1 MSNKEETSKAKK
13 GKESSNKPSKNT
25 AKNDNKQKKP
35 EQNNKEKEENPGI
48 KVTNELSQKEREYL
62 GILDN
67 LTLKLKIIEQNT
79 GNEESKLT
87 AKNTEKQKRL
97 ELLTSSN
104 QKLKQSL
111 DLLTEKIGQ
120 IQANIE
126 KEKKEKLEKYERQ
139 AKTKSKNKKNK
150 KSQNSNEN
158 ENVLSKEDQDIKSKQ
173 KLITILSNENDGLKK
188 SINRYFELST
198 NNKLYVELKEKE
210 NKRKKLEKEIKNY
223 EEIMTKHRT
232 ECAKTISKLEKELG
246 ALKNKLYLQN
256 KEYHSKNKDYIY
268 IQSKFSLEK
277 KEDEAYYNEIKNKK
291 NFLDMDKQLYLINQE
306 TRRVEN
312 IKNNLNKKKEFAQ
325 DVENG
330 LFDKFEPMKL
340 PKIDV
345 NHEQKI
351 ISSIFTTEEM
361 EKIKTLFLNQYQN
374 DDQNFNNFREKVIE
388 LEKGGGIT
396 DNPEE
401 ELKEEKSGLEK
412 KEEFSGLEKEIQ
424 GLEGSTIIEKQK
436 LKTKNL
442 EVNKTKQDYRKVLTK
457 NIKLKQEEKNLK
469 EKLEKMKY
477 RYLFMLKTRNV
488 HHDVD
493 DIIDGINNIVTGNNK
508 NKKKKIEENKEGNDN
523 NNKDIKE
530 NKNEEN
536 RENMAIDDE

>member
-48 KVTNELSQKEREYL
+48 KLTNELSQKEREYL

-126 KEKKEKLEKYERQ
+126 KEKKEKVEKYKRQ
-139 AKTKSKNKKNK
+139 AKKKNKDKKNKKNL
-150 KSQNSNEN
+150 NSN

-223 EEIMTKHRT
+223 EGIMAKHRT

-256 KEYHSKNKDYIY
+256 KEYNSKNKDYIY

-351 ISSIFTTEEM
+351 ISSIFTSEEM

-374 DDQNFNNFREKVIE
+374 DDQNFNNFREKVLE

-401 ELKEEKSGLEK
+401 EL

>member
-1 MSNKEETSKAKK
+1 MSNKEETSKVKK
-13 GKESSNKPSKNT
+13 TKELPSKSSKIPI
-25 AKNDNKQKKP
+25 KNDNKQTKP
-35 EQNNKEKEENPGI
+35 AQNNKENEENTGI
-48 KVTNELSQKEREYL
+48 KINNELSQKEREYL

-79 GNEESKLT
+79 GNEENKLT

-306 TRRVEN
+306 TRRAEN

-351 ISSIFTTEEM
+351 ISSIFTSEEM

-374 DDQNFNNFREKVIE
+374 DDQNFNNFREKVLE

-401 ELKEEKSGLEK
+401 EL

>member
-13 GKESSNKPSKNT
+13 GKELANKSSKNT

-35 EQNNKEKEENPGI
+35 EQNIKEKEENPGI
-48 KVTNELSQKEREYL
+48 KITNELSQKEREYL

-97 ELLTSSN
+97 EMLTSSN
-104 QKLKQSL
+104 QKIKQSL

-126 KEKKEKLEKYERQ
+126 KEKKEKLEKLESQTRS
-139 AKTKSKNKKNK
+139 KSKDKKNNK
-150 KSQNSNEN
+150 NQNTKEN
-158 ENVLSKEDQDIKSKQ
+158 NLSKEDQDIKSKQ
-173 KLITILSNENDGLKK
+173 KLINILSNENDGLKK

-198 NNKLYVELKEKE
+198 NNKLFVELKEKE
-210 NKRKKLEKEIKNY
+210 NKRKQLEKEIKNY

-277 KEDEAYYNEIKNKK
+277 KEDEVHYNEIKNKK

-312 IKNNLNKKKEFAQ
+312 IKNNLNKKKEF
-325 DVENG
+325 
-330 LFDKFEPMKL
+330 
-340 PKIDV
+340 

-351 ISSIFTTEEM
+351 ISSIFTEEEM
-361 EKIKTLFLNQYQN
+361 DKIKTLFLNQYQN
-374 DDQNFNNFREKVIE
+374 DEQNFITFKEKVLE
-388 LEKGGGIT
+388 LEKGGNT
-396 DNPEE
+396 SANPEE
-401 ELKEEKSGLEK
+401 ELKEEN
-412 KEEFSGLEKEIQ
+412 SGLEKEIDEYE
-424 GLEGSTIIEKQK
+424 GNALLEKMK

-442 EVNKTKQDYRKVLTK
+442 EVNKTKLDYRKVLTK

-469 EKLEKMKY
+469 EKLEKLKFKY
-477 RYLFMLKTRNV
+477 NIMLKAKNV

-493 DIIDGINNIVTGNNK
+493 DIIDGINNIVAGPNK
-508 NKKKKIEENKEGNDN
+508 NKKKKIEENKAMNDN
-523 NNKDIKE
+523 NTKDVKE
-530 NKNEEN
+530 NKNKEIKEN
-536 RENMAIDDE
+536 SADDN

>member
-1 MSNKEETSKAKK
+1 M
-13 GKESSNKPSKNT
+13 
-25 AKNDNKQKKP
+25 
-35 EQNNKEKEENPGI
+35 
-48 KVTNELSQKEREYL
+48 
-62 GILDN
+62 
-67 LTLKLKIIEQNT
+67 
-79 GNEESKLT
+79 
-87 AKNTEKQKRL
+87 
-97 ELLTSSN
+97 
-104 QKLKQSL
+104 
-111 DLLTEKIGQ
+111 
-120 IQANIE
+120 
-126 KEKKEKLEKYERQ
+126 
-139 AKTKSKNKKNK
+139 
-150 KSQNSNEN
+150 
-158 ENVLSKEDQDIKSKQ
+158 
-173 KLITILSNENDGLKK
+173 
-188 SINRYFELST
+188 
-198 NNKLYVELKEKE
+198 ELKEKE

-351 ISSIFTTEEM
+351 ISSIFTPEEM

-374 DDQNFNNFREKVIE
+374 DDQNFNNFREKVLE

-401 ELKEEKSGLEK
+401 EL

-436 LKTKNL
+436 LKSKNL

-536 RENMAIDDE
+536 RENMAIDDESIKVKTLFAKI

>member
-1 MSNKEETSKAKK
+1 
-13 GKESSNKPSKNT
+13 
-25 AKNDNKQKKP
+25 
-35 EQNNKEKEENPGI
+35 
-48 KVTNELSQKEREYL
+48 
-62 GILDN
+62 
-67 LTLKLKIIEQNT
+67 
-79 GNEESKLT
+79 
-87 AKNTEKQKRL
+87 
-97 ELLTSSN
+97 
-104 QKLKQSL
+104 
-111 DLLTEKIGQ
+111 
-120 IQANIE
+120 
-126 KEKKEKLEKYERQ
+126 
-139 AKTKSKNKKNK
+139 
-150 KSQNSNEN
+150 
-158 ENVLSKEDQDIKSKQ
+158 
-173 KLITILSNENDGLKK
+173 
-188 SINRYFELST
+188 
-198 NNKLYVELKEKE
+198 
-210 NKRKKLEKEIKNY
+210 
-223 EEIMTKHRT
+223 
-232 ECAKTISKLEKELG
+232 
-246 ALKNKLYLQN
+246 
-256 KEYHSKNKDYIY
+256 
-268 IQSKFSLEK
+268 
-277 KEDEAYYNEIKNKK
+277 
-291 NFLDMDKQLYLINQE
+291 
-306 TRRVEN
+306 
-312 IKNNLNKKKEFAQ
+312 
-325 DVENG
+325 
-330 LFDKFEPMKL
+330 MKL

-374 DDQNFNNFREKVIE
+374 DDQNFNNFREKVLE

-412 KEEFSGLEKEIQ
+412 EIQ

-436 LKTKNL
+436 LKSKNL

>member
-35 EQNNKEKEENPGI
+35 EQNIKEKEENPGI

-97 ELLTSSN
+97 EMLTSSN
-104 QKLKQSL
+104 QKIKQSL

-126 KEKKEKLEKYERQ
+126 KEKKEKLEKLESQTRS
-139 AKTKSKNKKNK
+139 KSKDKKNNK
-150 KSQNSNEN
+150 NQNTKEN
-158 ENVLSKEDQDIKSKQ
+158 NLSKEDQDIKSKQ
-173 KLITILSNENDGLKK
+173 KLINILSNENDGLKK

-198 NNKLYVELKEKE
+198 NNKLYVELREKE

-277 KEDEAYYNEIKNKK
+277 KEDEVHYNEIKNKK
-291 NFLDMDKQLYLINQE
+291 NFLDMDKQLYLVSPE
-306 TRRVEN
+306 VKKVEN
-312 IKNNLNKKKEFAQ
+312 IKINLNKKKEFAR

-330 LFDKFEPMKL
+330 LINKYEVISL

-351 ISSIFTTEEM
+351 ISSIFTEEEM
-361 EKIKTLFLNQYQN
+361 DKIKTLFLNQYQN
-374 DDQNFNNFREKVIE
+374 DEQNFITFKEKVLE
-388 LEKGGGIT
+388 LEKGGNT
-396 DNPEE
+396 SANPEE
-401 ELKEEKSGLEK
+401 ELKEEN
-412 KEEFSGLEKEIQ
+412 SGLEKEIDEYE
-424 GLEGSTIIEKQK
+424 GNALLEKMK

-442 EVNKTKQDYRKVLTK
+442 EVNKTKLDYRKVLTK

-469 EKLEKMKY
+469 EKLEKLKFKY
-477 RYLFMLKTRNV
+477 NIMLKAKNV

-493 DIIDGINNIVTGNNK
+493 DIIDGINNIVAGPNK
-508 NKKKKIEENKEGNDN
+508 NKKKKIEENKAMNDN
-523 NNKDIKE
+523 NTKDVKE
-530 NKNEEN
+530 NKNKEIKEN
-536 RENMAIDDE
+536 SADDN

>member
-1 MSNKEETSKAKK
+1 M
-13 GKESSNKPSKNT
+13 
-25 AKNDNKQKKP
+25 
-35 EQNNKEKEENPGI
+35 
-48 KVTNELSQKEREYL
+48 
-62 GILDN
+62 
-67 LTLKLKIIEQNT
+67 
-79 GNEESKLT
+79 
-87 AKNTEKQKRL
+87 
-97 ELLTSSN
+97 
-104 QKLKQSL
+104 
-111 DLLTEKIGQ
+111 
-120 IQANIE
+120 
-126 KEKKEKLEKYERQ
+126 
-139 AKTKSKNKKNK
+139 
-150 KSQNSNEN
+150 
-158 ENVLSKEDQDIKSKQ
+158 
-173 KLITILSNENDGLKK
+173 
-188 SINRYFELST
+188 
-198 NNKLYVELKEKE
+198 ELKEKE

-374 DDQNFNNFREKVIE
+374 DDQNFNNFREKVLE

-412 KEEFSGLEKEIQ
+412 EIQ

-436 LKTKNL
+436 LKSKNL